1 MLLSPQRENCGTQ
14 TRIRIT
20 GMQNSFLFAASF
32 KKSDLVRFASRP
44 GRRHLG
50 MTVILDNI
58 RNPDN
63 LGGVIR
69 LAAAVGASQVGSLF
83 KSP

>member
-1 MLLSPQRENCGTQ
+1 
-14 TRIRIT
+14 
-20 GMQNSFLFAASF
+20 MQNSFLFAASF

-69 LAAAVGASQVGSLF
+69 LAAAVGASQVGSLSSLPWF
-83 KSP
+83 VDKAVPLSFLL